1 MKRIRT
7 LIPLPSICPN
17 SRLGMLCALMLLLEG
32 VFHVPL
38 LAEQTES
45 DALILMCYNT
55 ENLFDTINDPLHADD
70 DFTPDGLYHWGTGR
84 YYTKLHHI
92 AQVVSSIS
100 GWETPAAVGLLEVET
115 DSCLFDLCRMMR
127 KFPYRPLLYE
137 GPDIRGIDV
146 GLLYDTTRLH
156 LMESRPIA
164 VPLPADERPTRDI
177 LYCHFQELHI
187 MVCHLPSQLGGSKQT
202 EYKREAARN
211 VIRQLA
217 DSILCEDSTA
227 LIVAMGDF
235 NSKPLPSIGQLTK
248 LPTPPT
254 HKYQGEWMALDQFY
268 LSPTALQRKS
278 QSGVYAPDWLLE
290 TDSRYGEARPKR
302 TYIGPRYHHGY
313 SDHLPIYLH
322 LR

>member
-1 MKRIRT
+1 
-7 LIPLPSICPN
+7 
-17 SRLGMLCALMLLLEG
+17 
-32 VFHVPL
+32 
-38 LAEQTES
+38 
-45 DALILMCYNT
+45 
-55 ENLFDTINDPLHADD
+55 
-70 DFTPDGLYHWGTGR
+70 
-84 YYTKLHHI
+84 
-92 AQVVSSIS
+92 
-100 GWETPAAVGLLEVET
+100 
-115 DSCLFDLCRMMR
+115 
-127 KFPYRPLLYE
+127 
-137 GPDIRGIDV
+137 
-146 GLLYDTTRLH
+146 
-156 LMESRPIA
+156 
-164 VPLPADERPTRDI
+164 
-177 LYCHFQELHI
+177 

-217 DSILCEDSTA
+217 DSILSEDSTA

-235 NSKPLPSIGQLTK
+235 NSKPLPAIGQLSN